1 MKKRLKKKLVSD
13 CFSPAWWSWW
23 RRDMKRDLREAR
35 FVTAPFYCSNS
46 VTESMHAFYS
56 KKKSNQ
62 IIGKKFRS
70 NRKAV
75 NYEISLGKRYSE
87 LLSLWAE
94 KWQQEAKEGTYIK
107 YRYRG
112 SEEN

>member
-1 MKKRLKKKLVSD
+1 MRKRLRKKLSG
-13 CFSPAWWSWW
+13 FSPDWWSWW
-23 RRDMKRDLREAR
+23 RQNEKRDLREAR
-35 FVTAPFYCSNS
+35 FVTAPFYCSNL
-46 VTESMHAFYS
+46 VTESMHIFYS

-75 NYEISLGKRYSE
+75 KYEISLGKRYSE
-87 LLSLWAE
+87 LLSSWAE
-94 KWQQEAKEGTYIK
+94 RWQQEAKEGTCIK

-112 SEEN
+112 SKEN